1 MSIKVKQLNIKEA
14 IKINEILDKKEKEKE
29 KEEIEETP
37 IYEKIYPPIR
47 D

>member
-29 KEEIEETP
+29 EIEEIP
-37 IYEKIYPPIR
+37 IYEKIYPPIK